1 MIRMKSGEL
10 EHFVTC
16 GQMKLLERRADEDG
30 LSYYQMMENA
40 GTQAAQLILQYCGLA
55 EACEKIAELTETE
68 TARQPIDLHQSAA
81 AAVRDHRVKV
91 AEAADAE
98 GFYANDNDREERE
111 AAGSEAAAASVET
124 PLHAM
129 IFCGNGNNGGDGF
142 VVARLLC
149 QAGCRVTVVLV
160 NGEPKTEDAR
170 TNFDLLTELQV
181 EILDLSRN
189 EDVLI
194 DQKDAPDLL
203 VDAMF
208 GTGFHGSLRGN
219 GLKAAAYIN
228 RCHSEYQKKVFALD
242 IPSGLGGDQVSSRQ
256 LETRSVQADWT
267 ITFHARK
274 PVHLQ
279 HFATPYCGRILVADI
294 GIDEEKLMTVE
305 L

>member
-91 AEAADAE
+91 AE
-98 GFYANDNDREERE
+98 
-111 AAGSEAAAASVET
+111 AAASVET

>member
-1 MIRMKSGEL
+1 M
-10 EHFVTC
+10 
-16 GQMKLLERRADEDG
+16 
-30 LSYYQMMENA
+30 
-40 GTQAAQLILQYCGLA
+40 
-55 EACEKIAELTETE
+55 
-68 TARQPIDLHQSAA
+68 
-81 AAVRDHRVKV
+81 
-91 AEAADAE
+91 
-98 GFYANDNDREERE
+98 
-111 AAGSEAAAASVET
+111 
-124 PLHAM
+124 
-129 IFCGNGNNGGDGF
+129 
-142 VVARLLC
+142 VARLLC

-279 HFATPYCGRILVADI
+279 HFATSYCGRILVADI